1 MIDGGL
7 EYSERQ
13 AVIWLARYHPDA
25 ILSEAA
31 SLDHRTSTL
40 LYTLPAPGGAT
51 AMGVVFSRLILTEW
65 SQTDWSK
72 AVAVARALFTKTK
85 ESER

>member
-13 AVIWLARYHPDA
+13 AVIWLARHHPEA
-25 ILSEAA
+25 ILSEAT
-31 SLDHRTSTL
+31 SLDRRTSTL
-40 LYTLPAPGGAT
+40 LYTIPAPGGVA
-51 AMGVVFSRLILTEW
+51 AMGVVFSRMILTEW
-65 SQTDWSK
+65 AQTDWSK